1 MSVSRLVLAGRGLV
15 LVLSTTSYAAVAAS
29 PSPAVTPALIE
40 ADWERQDAVREAAV
54 GLPGNATTV
63 QDAAGGCDGVKS
75 GQWGFHTSH
84 EKEPWW
90 QVDLG
95 ESLKL
100 ERVLLFNRCDGFADR
115 NSRVRVLLS
124 DDGQQFQAAYEHDGT
139 VFLGQTD
146 NKPLVVSLSDRSARF
161 IRLQLPATDYF
172 HLDEVEVYA
181 AGRAEN
187 VALKRPADQSSTS
200 QWSARHE
207 VPGGQPPRYYT
218 DRIVARGEKL
228 AKSLQQLG
236 ADVTRESQ
244 TLADVA
250 ARWQALPADASADD
264 RRALDHEARWTIRKM
279 AFRNPL
285 IDFDEIVFVKR
296 APGLFPHM
304 SDQYYGWWSRG
315 GGGVY
320 VLSQLRSDNPQ
331 VRCLTEQWPAGTFL
345 RPDLS
350 YDGRRILVSWCK
362 YYPQVAAMEKVD
374 KEKLPEDAFFHLY
387 EMDLEGGQVRQLTRG
402 FYDDFDGRY
411 LPDGGIAFLSTR
423 KGTAIQVSRA
433 SVAATTQATCPDS
446 FVRCGGDNRRP
457 VAVFTLHRMKAD
469 GSDLCPISAF
479 ENFEWTPAVGG
490 DGRVIYA
497 RWDYIDRFNGPF
509 ISLWSANPDGTRSQL
524 VYGNYTVKPQCV
536 FEACPIPQSHKLVFT
551 ASAHH
556 SITGG
561 SLALLDT
568 TVGNEFERPLTRLT
582 PEVPFPETEAWT
594 DSYYASPYPLSEE
607 HYLVAWSDRK
617 LPPHR
622 LMPPDDV
629 ENPRNAQGIYLYD
642 AFGNLTLLHRDPEIS
657 STEPL
662 PVRPRLQP
670 PVVPSYADWDGPQ
683 EGNFLLQDVYRG
695 LADVPRG
702 AITRLRIVGVPP
714 KVQPH
719 MNEPAL
725 SVSREDPGK
734 YVLGTVPVE
743 SDGSAHFRVPSGIPL
758 LFQALD
764 AEGYAVQTMR
774 SLTYVQ
780 PGEVLTCVGC
790 HEPRNSS
797 PPNSALPLAARRP
810 PSPLTPGPAG
820 SWPLRFDQ
828 LVQPVLDKKC
838 TACHR
843 ADSADA
849 QAAALVLTADRAYE
863 SLLDWSNG
871 DLRTLAFEKDQS
883 FVGQCAARQ
892 SKLLRLLTGTE
903 AHYDA
908 RLDAQEQERLTI
920 WMDTYAYRVG
930 SFSSEQEEQLRQF
943 RQQVAHLLSE

>member
-1 MSVSRLVLAGRGLV
+1 
-15 LVLSTTSYAAVAAS
+15 
-29 PSPAVTPALIE
+29 
-40 ADWERQDAVREAAV
+40 
-54 GLPGNATTV
+54 
-63 QDAAGGCDGVKS
+63 
-75 GQWGFHTSH
+75 
-84 EKEPWW
+84 
-90 QVDLG
+90 
-95 ESLKL
+95 
-100 ERVLLFNRCDGFADR
+100 
-115 NSRVRVLLS
+115 
-124 DDGQQFQAAYEHDGT
+124 
-139 VFLGQTD
+139 
-146 NKPLVVSLSDRSARF
+146 
-161 IRLQLPATDYF
+161 
-172 HLDEVEVYA
+172 
-181 AGRAEN
+181 
-187 VALKRPADQSSTS
+187 
-200 QWSARHE
+200 
-207 VPGGQPPRYYT
+207 
-218 DRIVARGEKL
+218 
-228 AKSLQQLG
+228 
-236 ADVTRESQ
+236 
-244 TLADVA
+244 
-250 ARWQALPADASADD
+250 
-264 RRALDHEARWTIRKM
+264 
-279 AFRNPL
+279 
-285 IDFDEIVFVKR
+285 
-296 APGLFPHM
+296 
-304 SDQYYGWWSRG
+304 
-315 GGGVY
+315 
-320 VLSQLRSDNPQ
+320 
-331 VRCLTEQWPAGTFL
+331 
-345 RPDLS
+345 
-350 YDGRRILVSWCK
+350 
-362 YYPQVAAMEKVD
+362 
-374 KEKLPEDAFFHLY
+374 
-387 EMDLEGGQVRQLTRG
+387 
-402 FYDDFDGRY
+402 
-411 LPDGGIAFLSTR
+411 
-423 KGTAIQVSRA
+423 
-433 SVAATTQATCPDS
+433 
-446 FVRCGGDNRRP
+446 
-457 VAVFTLHRMKAD
+457 
-469 GSDLCPISAF
+469 
-479 ENFEWTPAVGG
+479 
-490 DGRVIYA
+490 
-497 RWDYIDRFNGPF
+497 
-509 ISLWSANPDGTRSQL
+509 
-524 VYGNYTVKPQCV
+524 
-536 FEACPIPQSHKLVFT
+536 
-551 ASAHH
+551 
-556 SITGG
+556 
-561 SLALLDT
+561 
-568 TVGNEFERPLTRLT
+568 
-582 PEVPFPETEAWT
+582 
-594 DSYYASPYPLSEE
+594 
-607 HYLVAWSDRK
+607 
-617 LPPHR
+617 
-622 LMPPDDV
+622 
-629 ENPRNAQGIYLYD
+629 
-642 AFGNLTLLHRDPEIS
+642 
-657 STEPL
+657 
-662 PVRPRLQP
+662 
-670 PVVPSYADWDGPQ
+670 VVPSYADWDGPQ